1 MKLITEKTPPQ
12 PSHPGENRYRIDKK
26 ENCEEKTLSFNPI
39 VIPPSPENPA
49 RYLVIMLHGWGADA
63 MDLAPLASMLD
74 LADCQFL
81 FPNAPFDHPQVPGGR
96 AWYALETSDYQG
108 LVASR
113 QQLHDWI
120 ISLEATTSIP
130 LERTFLTG
138 FSQGGAMT
146 LDVGLS
152 LPLAG
157 LGSLSGYLHG
167 EPHPQ
172 GPQNVLIVHGKQDP
186 VVPIAAAR
194 QARDLLL
201 GLGVNVEYHELNM
214 GHEIPI
220 PALTILRQFLRNRLE
235 TA

>member
-1 MKLITEKTPPQ
+1 
-12 PSHPGENRYRIDKK
+12 
-26 ENCEEKTLSFNPI
+26 
-39 VIPPSPENPA
+39 
-49 RYLVIMLHGWGADA
+49 MLHGWGADA

-108 LVASR
+108 LVVSR

-120 ISLEATTSIP
+120 ISLESTTGIP

-157 LGSLSGYLHG
+157 LGSLSGYLHS